1 MDDDGNVI
9 ESNQSDLN
17 ELGNGKYELDFDT
30 EIKPIGSYTLVVSL
44 GQINYIERKAI
55 ISLEIVPRD
64 INLILPS
71 DLFTNNIIE
80 IISGNYLNFTI
91 SLTEPLN
98 NDAPLT
104 NATVWISFQGINHTF
119 NENGNGTYSISIEE
133 AANIQTMLL
142 TESINSRIFIT
153 KTNYTFSSDGE
164 LITINVVPI
173 TMLGLPIMV
182 WILISTVAIIF
193 VGGYGTAKYIKYRR
207 IPEFTKKAN
216 KMRKA
221 IKSDKTISESLAT
234 ETKMEYMVNQLSDKW
249 EKLGISLEDILGIK
263 VKKLGEIKKESIE
276 IEKEPSEIEKEPP
289 EAEIEPSEIEKEPP
303 EAEIEPSE
311 IEKEPPEA
319 EKEYPEPEKEP
330 PETNREYDENQEGGS
345 EE

>member
-1 MDDDGNVI
+1 FANPDLPILGADVEYSVVQNSQIYGNLTSLGPGQYEFELNSTAFIYHGRYDLQITADKLNYMQKSVTIALKINPINTLINNKISIVQPESIKVGTSKIFYFNYTTATTPALGLSNCSTAFYEWQRLDDDGNVI
-9 ESNQSDLN
+9 ESNQSDLI

-173 TMLGLPIMV
+173 TMLGLP
-182 WILISTVAIIF
+182 
-193 VGGYGTAKYIKYRR
+193 
-207 IPEFTKKAN
+207 
-216 KMRKA
+216 
-221 IKSDKTISESLAT
+221 
-234 ETKMEYMVNQLSDKW
+234 
-249 EKLGISLEDILGIK
+249 
-263 VKKLGEIKKESIE
+263 
-276 IEKEPSEIEKEPP
+276 
-289 EAEIEPSEIEKEPP
+289 
-303 EAEIEPSE
+303 
-311 IEKEPPEA
+311 
-319 EKEYPEPEKEP
+319 
-330 PETNREYDENQEGGS
+330 
-345 EE
+345 